1 MGRGE
6 VFQCNIKRSVY
17 TNLRLQINQYCPE
30 FFEAS
35 FLVKK
40 TPKFRSKEWDN
51 FIPKYVFWLL
61 ISRFTSISSQQN
73 WIPCY
78 TFYTQWVNGLILSG
92 SWKKWWIWSPVKK
105 FLLVTKNR
113 KTDWIL

>member
-6 VFQCNIKRSVY
+6 VFQCNINRSVY

-40 TPKFRSKEWDN
+40 LPNSGQKNET
-51 FIPKYVFWLL
+51 
-61 ISRFTSISSQQN
+61 
-73 WIPCY
+73 
-78 TFYTQWVNGLILSG
+78 ILYQSM
-92 SWKKWWIWSPVKK
+92 
-105 FLLVTKNR
+105 FF
-113 KTDWIL
+113 DY